1 MIVGTRKAIALRL
14 RVTASVIGQ
23 SRDDCLK
30 GRSRGR
36 NDKGEVSR
44 KVYQAARDN
53 PDRDCKRR
61 GLPRDCRDSY

>member
-14 RVTASVIGQ
+14 RVTAGVIGQ

-30 GRSRGR
+30 GHGHGHD
-36 NDKGEVSR
+36 DKGEVNEE
-44 KVYQAARDN
+44 VYQAVRDN